1 MYKFTLDL
9 YKNKSDNNVLHKVLT
24 CKYTI
29 KGVSRADF
37 DILTPSIIVTSAK
50 ANDYNYCY
58 IQELHRYY
66 YITHCVVNTDKTITL
81 SFKVDVLM
89 TYADDILASRGLIT
103 KQADYNPYYGDF
115 DVEAQTEQRKIE
127 FENAFTEEGQYI
139 LVAIRG

>member
-24 CKYTI
+24 GKYTI

-103 KQADYNPYYGDF
+103 KQADYTRITVILTLKPKQNN
-115 DVEAQTEQRKIE
+115 ARLNLRMLLQRKGNI
-127 FENAFTEEGQYI
+127 Y
-139 LVAIRG
+139 